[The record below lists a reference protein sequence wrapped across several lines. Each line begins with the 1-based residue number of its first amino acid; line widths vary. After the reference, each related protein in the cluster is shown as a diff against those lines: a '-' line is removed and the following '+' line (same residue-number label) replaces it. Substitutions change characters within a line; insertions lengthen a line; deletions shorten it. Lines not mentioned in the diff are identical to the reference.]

1 MVECKVCGAKNALMK
16 TFGIAPGDYCSLE
29 CYEKERD
36 RVIAENISNY
46 THARAHITE

>member
-46 THARAHITE
+46 THART